1 MRTRGRLGLWM
12 LLLGLAGCAPGTPP
26 GVTEVRAAQLRL
38 GDATEPPSM
47 RLEGWTWRRLPDR
60 WDLSRRR
67 EATRGWYRAV
77 VDLPSTPEDLWA
89 VYLPRVSMNAAV
101 YVNGSLVGSGGSFG
115 EPIAQSSQRPLFL
128 RVPPGL
134 LHAGRNV
141 LHVRLAVSP
150 RITGALAPFQVGPA
164 SSLRPAFERRFLL
177 QVTLVQ
183 WSWVLLC
190 AAGALLLGIH
200 LRRPGSSSYGWL
212 AAAAAGLSVFTAGQW
227 VVEPPVAS
235 GLWEWATTVGLLGF
249 VVCCVIA
256 VHRVLGRRPR
266 RIEGFLLGE
275 LLLGS
280 ALLAVVPALAFG
292 PIALA
297 WTVLSLGIG
306 VYFIQLVLGAPTAGL
321 RARLLL
327 IPAGAA
333 VAFGLHDLGV
343 LIGLLPVSAPGLF
356 PLVPVLF
363 VLPIAWLMVGR
374 FVEALN
380 EAEAL
385 NRDLE
390 SRVTAKGLE
399 LERNHARLRDLE
411 RRSLLAAERER
422 LMRDVHDGIG
432 SQLVAALALA
442 EGGGPPQRISET
454 LRDALD
460 DLRLVIDSLD
470 PVEEDL
476 TAVLGMLRSR
486 LESRLQRQGVRFEW
500 EVAELP
506 PLPGLAPSGAL
517 HALRIV
523 QEAVT
528 NALRHAR
535 AHTIRVRT
543 GEEKSEGGLPGVFVE
558 VADDGVGMG
567 PRGAAGGR
575 GLGNMAHRAAEL
587 DGRLTIVSG
596 AEGTSVRLWI
606 PR

>member
-1 MRTRGRLGLWM
+1 
-12 LLLGLAGCAPGTPP
+12 
-26 GVTEVRAAQLRL
+26 
-38 GDATEPPSM
+38 
-47 RLEGWTWRRLPDR
+47 
-60 WDLSRRR
+60 
-67 EATRGWYRAV
+67 
-77 VDLPSTPEDLWA
+77 
-89 VYLPRVSMNAAV
+89 
-101 YVNGSLVGSGGSFG
+101 
-115 EPIAQSSQRPLFL
+115 
-128 RVPPGL
+128 
-134 LHAGRNV
+134 
-141 LHVRLAVSP
+141 
-150 RITGALAPFQVGPA
+150 
-164 SSLRPAFERRFLL
+164 
-177 QVTLVQ
+177 
-183 WSWVLLC
+183 
-190 AAGALLLGIH
+190 
-200 LRRPGSSSYGWL
+200 
-212 AAAAAGLSVFTAGQW
+212 
-227 VVEPPVAS
+227 
-235 GLWEWATTVGLLGF
+235 
-249 VVCCVIA
+249 
-256 VHRVLGRRPR
+256 
-266 RIEGFLLGE
+266 
-275 LLLGS
+275 
-280 ALLAVVPALAFG
+280 
-292 PIALA
+292 
-297 WTVLSLGIG
+297 LGIG

-543 GEEKSEGGLPGVFVE
+543 GEEKSEAGLPGVFVE

>member
-1 MRTRGRLGLWM
+1 MRTRGWLGPWM
-12 LLLGLAGCAPGTPP
+12 LALALAGCAPEAPP

-38 GDATEPPSM
+38 GDAEEPPSV

-60 WDLSRRR
+60 WTLSRRR

-77 VDLPSTPEDLWA
+77 LDLPTTPSDLWA
-89 VYLPRVSMNAAV
+89 IYLPGLSMNAAV
-101 YVNGSLVGSGGSFG
+101 YVNGSLVGSGGPFQ
-115 EPIAQSSQRPLFL
+115 EPMARNAHRPLYFRL
-128 RVPPGL
+128 PPGL

-141 LHVRLAVSP
+141 LHIRLAVSP
-150 RITGALAPFQVGPA
+150 RSTGALAPFQIGPSA
-164 SSLRPAFERRFLL
+164 VLRLAYERRFLL

-200 LRRPGSSSYGWL
+200 LRRPRPSSYGWL
-212 AAAAAGLSVFTAGQW
+212 AAAAACLSVFTAGGW
-227 VVEPPVAS
+227 VVEPPLPT
-235 GLWEWATTVGLLGF
+235 GLWEWATTVGVFGF
-249 VVCCVIA
+249 GVCCVIA
-256 VHRVLGRRPR
+256 VHRVLGQRPR

-275 LLLGS
+275 LLLG
-280 ALLAVVPALAFG
+280 ALLLAVVPPIAFA
-292 PIALA
+292 PIALTWMLVTLA
-297 WTVLSLGIG
+297 IG
-306 VYFIQLVLGAPTAGL
+306 GYFLALIYRARVKGSQ
-321 RARLLL
+321 ARLLL
-327 IPAGAA
+327 VAAGAA
-333 VAFGLHDLGV
+333 IAFGLHDLAR
-343 LIGLLPVSAPGLF
+343 LIGLQPLTAPALF

-363 VLPIAWLMVGR
+363 VVPIAWLMIGR
-374 FVEALN
+374 FVEALG

-390 SRVTAKGLE
+390 SRVAAKGLE

-442 EGGGPPQRISET
+442 EDSGPPQRLTET
-454 LRDALD
+454 LRNALD

-470 PVEEDL
+470 PVEGDL

-486 LESRLQRQGVRFEW
+486 LESRLERQGVRFEW
-500 EVAELP
+500 EVGELP
-506 PLPGLAPSGAL
+506 PLPKLGPSGAL

-535 AHTIRVRT
+535 AHTIQVRT
-543 GEEKSEGGLPGVFVE
+543 GEEKGEDGLPGVFVE

-575 GLGNMAHRAAEL
+575 GLGNIAHRAAEL
-587 DGRLTIVSG
+587 GGRLAMVSG
-596 AEGTSVRLWI
+596 ARGTTVRLWI